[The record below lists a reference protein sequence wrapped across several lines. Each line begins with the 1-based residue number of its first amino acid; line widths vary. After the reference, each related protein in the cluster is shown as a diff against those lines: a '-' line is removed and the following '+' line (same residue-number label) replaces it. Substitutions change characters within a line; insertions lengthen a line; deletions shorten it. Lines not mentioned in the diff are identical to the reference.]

1 MTEAAE
7 QKPAFEGWVILELM
21 GHRRLAGYLSEQ
33 TIGGTS
39 FLRIDVP
46 GAEGNVATQL
56 YSGSA
61 VYCITPTT
69 EAIARKVA
77 KSSEPAPVTRWE
89 LREDRA
95 LPAAPVSSADD
106 DDDADECHGDDDD
119 DMELSYRPE

>member
-1 MTEAAE
+1 VTDE

-46 GAEGNVATQL
+46 GESRNVATQL

-69 EAIARKVA
+69 EAIARTVA
-77 KSSEPAPVTRWE
+77 KGSEPAPVTRWE
-89 LREDRA
+89 LREERA
-95 LPAAPVSSADD
+95 LKPPSAPYSEAELDEAGEDEDD
-106 DDDADECHGDDDD
+106 D
-119 DMELSYRPE
+119 ELAHHPV

>member
-1 MTEAAE
+1 MSEE
-7 QKPAFEGWVILELM
+7 KPPFEGWVILELM

-46 GAEGNVATQL
+46 GENGNVATQL

-77 KSSEPAPVTRWE
+77 RSAVPAPVTKWDLVEPSRT
-89 LREDRA
+89 
-95 LPAAPVSSADD
+95 LPAATVDPDD
-106 DDDADECHGDDDD
+106 DDDDGHEFDEDVDHDPA
-119 DMELSYRPE
+119 SPI